1 MKINLNKIKS
11 YYGTEISQAK
21 ANSYEAVMV
30 PIECDLDIYCLNNI
44 DDEDYII
51 EVANDYGWDKFVL
64 IDFINK
70 TEKLIDLYELEAA

>member
-11 YYGTEISQAK
+11 YYATQISQAK

-30 PIECDLDIYCLNNI
+30 PVENDLDIYCLNNSE
-44 DDEDYII
+44 DEDYILDI
-51 EVANDYGWDKFVL
+51 ADDYGWDKFLL

-70 TEKLIDLYELEAA
+70 TEKIIDLYELEAA